1 MKEEILTKDE
11 KKEFEKYIN
20 FMLQNGFKK
29 EEFEFTKIPNPN
41 PCILKVRV
49 RDFSKNFNIDN
60 GVLEGMVLG
69 QTYMLKDL
77 GLYASKD
84 ILSDKEK
91 EYLSAVIKPFK
102 DRVCYIR
109 KDMGDNVHVQYI
121 NIKSKRYDYDEDYV
135 DENDVYEYVALP
147 YFKKDTMYVNM
158 EVNKNYTLKD
168 LGL

>member
-1 MKEEILTKDE
+1 MKELLTKDE

-49 RDFSKNFNIDN
+49 RDFSKNLNIEN

-77 GLYASKD
+77 GLDVNED

-91 EYLSAVIKPFK
+91 EYLSVVIKPFRDEVEFIMK
-102 DRVCYIR
+102 DYTDDDKQEYIEIAI
-109 KDMGDNVHVQYI
+109 KDEVSI
-121 NIKSKRYDYDEDYV
+121 
-135 DENDVYEYVALP
+135 LFP
-147 YFKKDTMYVNM
+147 YFKKSTMYANM
-158 EVNKNYTLKD
+158 ERCKKYTLEE

>member
-1 MKEEILTKDE
+1 MKEILTKDE
-11 KKEFEKYIN
+11 KKEFGKYIN

-29 EEFEFTKIPNPN
+29 EEFEFTKMPNQN

-49 RDFSKNFNIDN
+49 RDFSKNFNIEN

-77 GLYASKD
+77 GLDVNED

-91 EYLSAVIKPFK
+91 EYLSAVIKPFR

-109 KDMGDNVHVQYI
+109 KERGENIHVQYI
-121 NIKSKRYDYDEDYV
+121 SIKSKRYDYDEDYV
-135 DENDVYEYVALP
+135 DEDDVYEYVALP

-158 EVNKNYTLKD
+158 EVNKKYTLEE

>member
-11 KKEFEKYIN
+11 KKVFEKYIN

-41 PCILKVRV
+41 PCVLKVRV
-49 RDFSKNFNIDN
+49 RDFSKNFNIEN
-60 GVLEGMVLG
+60 GVLEGMALG

-77 GLYASKD
+77 GLDVNED

-102 DRVCYIR
+102 DKVKCITKEKCGDKR
-109 KDMGDNVHVQYI
+109 KDYIQIILDDNETALLPCFNSGVMY
-121 NIKSKRYDYDEDYV
+121 RRM
-135 DENDVYEYVALP
+135 EYGREYMLR
-147 YFKKDTMYVNM
+147 
-158 EVNKNYTLKD
+158 D

>member
-1 MKEEILTKDE
+1 MKEILTKDE

-49 RDFSKNFNIDN
+49 RDFSKNLNIEN

-77 GLYASKD
+77 GLDVNED

-91 EYLSAVIKPFK
+91 EYLSVVIKPFRDEVEFIMK
-102 DRVCYIR
+102 DCTDDDKKEYIEIAI
-109 KDMGDNVHVQYI
+109 KDEVSI
-121 NIKSKRYDYDEDYV
+121 
-135 DENDVYEYVALP
+135 LFP
-147 YFKKDTMYVNM
+147 YFKKSTMYAGM
-158 EVNKNYTLKD
+158 KRCKEYTLEE

>member
-11 KKEFEKYIN
+11 KKVFKKYIN

-49 RDFSKNFNIDN
+49 RDFSKNLNIEN

-69 QTYMLKDL
+69 QRYTWKEL
-77 GLYASKD
+77 GLYASKG
-84 ILSDKEK
+84 ILSDKER
-91 EYLSAVIKPFK
+91 EYLSAVIKPFRDEVEFIMK
-102 DRVCYIR
+102 DYTDDDKQEYIEIAI
-109 KDMGDNVHVQYI
+109 KDEVSI
-121 NIKSKRYDYDEDYV
+121 
-135 DENDVYEYVALP
+135 LFP
-147 YFKKDTMYVNM
+147 YFKKSTMYANM
-158 EVNKNYTLKD
+158 ERCKKYTLEE

>member
-1 MKEEILTKDE
+1 MKEILTKDE

-49 RDFSKNFNIDN
+49 RDFSKNLNIEN

-77 GLYASKD
+77 GLDVNED

-91 EYLSAVIKPFK
+91 EYLSVVIKPFRDEVEFIMK
-102 DRVCYIR
+102 DYTDDDKKEYIEIAI
-109 KDMGDNVHVQYI
+109 KDEVSI
-121 NIKSKRYDYDEDYV
+121 L
-135 DENDVYEYVALP
+135 LP
-147 YFKKDTMYVNM
+147 YFKKSTMYAGM
-158 EVNKNYTLKD
+158 KRCKEYTLKE